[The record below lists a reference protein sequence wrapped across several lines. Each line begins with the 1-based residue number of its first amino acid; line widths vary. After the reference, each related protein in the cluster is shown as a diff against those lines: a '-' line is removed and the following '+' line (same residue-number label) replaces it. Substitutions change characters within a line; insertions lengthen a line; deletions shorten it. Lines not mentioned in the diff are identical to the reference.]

1 MERSGRGGGA
11 PAARGAGGPTSRGS
25 GAAPEELQGVVE
37 VVTFHAEDSGYTVLR
52 IYPDNGY
59 GDPDDLVAGR
69 VTAVGDMTTPAEGLH
84 LRLVGAWTTH
94 RSHGRQF
101 RFDTAE
107 VLEPADRKGLVKY
120 LASKSFR
127 GIGEK
132 TAERIVEALGIE
144 ALDVIRAEPDRLV
157 GIPGLKAAVREEL
170 VATLRSHHADHKLR
184 AFLTGLELNRWQID
198 AVLKRFGPDCEEELR
213 ANPYLLARGISGI
226 AFRTADRAAR
236 SLGLAPDAPERIEAA
251 LVWLLRQAADEGH
264 CLQTEAALWERASE
278 LLGSH
283 LARGPFDEALAVL
296 QARSEVVVDE
306 DTRRTADGHPVPL
319 VYLPMYRTCEAL
331 LAANLA
337 ALAAGEVPALADD
350 AGLDAL
356 EAGAGFALHP
366 DQRAAVLGLLAT
378 PVGLLT
384 GGPGVGKTTV
394 LKLVVQ
400 LAERAGL
407 DVLCASPTGRAAKR
421 MAEAT
426 GHDAATVHRTLGYD
440 PVEQRFAHDDEK
452 PLRAGLVIVD
462 EVSMLDVVIAHALV
476 KAVARP
482 TRLLFVGD
490 PDQLPSVAPGN
501 VLGDLLASERVPTW
515 RLTRIFRQDE
525 ASRIVT
531 NAHRLLRGE
540 RPELPPPLRDGS
552 APSDFYLFPVEG
564 EEAAAERLVDVVT
577 ERIPARFGLDWTTD
591 VQVLSPMYAGA
602 CGVDELNERLRAR
615 LPDTGRELVHRERT
629 WRVGDRVIHT
639 KNDYEREV
647 FNGDMGFV
655 DAIYS
660 DGSALVVRYPEQDLA
675 YTLDELADLRPAFAI
690 TVHRSQGS
698 EYPCVV
704 VPLVTR
710 HYVMLRR
717 HLVYTAITRA
727 RSLLVLVG
735 SERAL
740 DMALENAT
748 QAERASAL
756 ADRLRD
762 LLPA

>member
-1 MERSGRGGGA
+1 M
-11 PAARGAGGPTSRGS
+11 ARGEDMTQGGVRATTT
-25 GAAPEELQGVVE
+25 PEPEVLQGVVE
-37 VVTFHAEDSGYTVLR
+37 VVTFHADDSGYTVLR
-52 IYPDNGY
+52 VYPDKGY
-59 GDPDDLVAGR
+59 GDPEDMIAGR
-69 VTAVGDMTTPAEGLH
+69 VTAVGEMSAPAEGLH
-84 LRLVGAWTTH
+84 LALSGEWTTH

-101 RFDTAE
+101 RFATAE
-107 VLEPADRKGLVKY
+107 VLEPADTKGLVKY

-144 ALDVIRAEPDRLV
+144 ALDVIRAEPERLV
-157 GIPGLKAAVREEL
+157 GIPGLKGAVREEL
-170 VATLRSHHADHKLR
+170 VETLRSHHADHKLR

-198 AVLKRFGPDCEEELR
+198 AVLKKYGADCEEALR
-213 ANPYLLARGISGI
+213 ANPYLLARGITGI
-226 AFRTADRAAR
+226 AFRTADRAAK
-236 SLGLAPDAPERIEAA
+236 SLGMAPDAPERIEAA
-251 LVWLLRQAADEGH
+251 LVWLLRQAADDGH
-264 CLQTEAALWERASE
+264 CMLTETSLWERGTG
-278 LLGSH
+278 LLGRH
-283 LARGPFDEALAVL
+283 LERGPFDEALAVL
-296 QARSEVVVDE
+296 ASRDEVVLDE
-306 DTRRTADGHPVPL
+306 DTRQASSGDAVPL
-319 VYLPMYRTCEAL
+319 VYLPMYHACERL

-337 ALAAGEVPALADD
+337 ALTAGEVHALADD
-350 AGLDAL
+350 AELDSL
-356 EAGAGFALHP
+356 EAHAGFVLHP
-366 DQRAAVLGLLAT
+366 DQRAAVLGLLAA

-400 LAERAGL
+400 LAQAAGL
-407 DVLCASPTGRAAKR
+407 KVLCASPTGRAAKR
-421 MAEAT
+421 MSEAT
-426 GHDAATVHRTLGYD
+426 GHEAATVHRTLGYD
-440 PVEQRFAHDDEK
+440 PAERRFAHDQDK
-452 PLRAGLVIVD
+452 PLQAGLVIID

-476 KAVARP
+476 KAIARP

-501 VLGDLLASERVPTW
+501 VLSDLLASERIPTW

-525 ASRIVT
+525 ASRIVL
-531 NAHRLLRGE
+531 NAHRLLQGE

-552 APSDFYLFPVEG
+552 APSDFYVFGAEG
-564 EEAAAERLVDVVT
+564 EEQAAERLVDVVT

-615 LPDTGRELVHRERT
+615 LPKQGHELEHRERK

-655 DAIYS
+655 EAVYS
-660 DGSALVVRYPEQDLA
+660 DGTGLVVRYPEQDLF
-675 YTLDELADLRPAFAI
+675 YSLDDLTDLRPAFAI

-710 HYVMLRR
+710 HYMMLRR
-717 HLVYTAITRA
+717 HLLYTAITRA

-740 DMALENAT
+740 DMAIDNAT
-748 QAERASAL
+748 QAERSSAL
-756 ADRLRD
+756 SDRLQA
-762 LLPA
+762 LVEG